1 MTSINSLIS
10 ELDER
15 NIARRIGI
23 KHDEARMRYSLPSNI
38 VKSFEEFNW
47 IIGNFLSYQVSKCIS
62 HGGSLSTGDA
72 ASWAKEIVE
81 GEYKRRGSD
90 IVGAFNDAHDG
101 TNGGLRAILD
111 VIAESLKAISVERF
125 IRDAF
130 DRYVT
135 PNSWNKKVE
144 IIRQFIV
151 YCGNHLSSSIRRDQ
165 PESYAHNYKEL
176 IHSYVTGLQQTSSI
190 FRRL

>member
-1 MTSINSLIS
+1 MASVNSLIS

-15 NIARRIGI
+15 NIAQRIGI
-23 KHDEARMRYSLPSNI
+23 KHDEARMRYSLSSNT
-38 VKSFEEFNW
+38 VGSFEEFNRT
-47 IIGNFLSYQVSKCIS
+47 IGNFLNHQVSTCIS
-62 HGGSLSTGDA
+62 HGGSLSVGHA
-72 ASWAKEIVE
+72 ASWAKELVDR
-81 GEYKRRGSD
+81 EYRRRGSD
-90 IVGAFNDAHDG
+90 IVGAYNDAHDG

-111 VIAESLKAISVERF
+111 VIAEGLKAESVERF

-144 IIRQFIV
+144 MIRQFID

-165 PESYAHNYKEL
+165 PERYAHNYQEL
-176 IHSYVTGLQQTSSI
+176 IQSYVTALQQTSSI